1 MNFNDNE
8 ITYGDD
14 GDENDARI
22 REILNTSVEEL
33 ELSVRS
39 SNCLKNASI
48 RTIGELTR
56 KTEDDIAK
64 TRNFGKK
71 SLTEIK
77 ERLEEWGLALGMT
90 DYSQLKN
97 A

>member
-1 MNFNDNE
+1 VD
-8 ITYGDD
+8 
-14 GDENDARI
+14 
-22 REILNTSVEEL
+22 EL

-39 SNCLKNASI
+39 GNCLKNASI

-71 SLTEIK
+71 SLDEIK
-77 ERLEEWGLALGMT
+77 LKLKEWDLFLGMT
-90 DYSQLKN
+90 DYSGLKKSLGIEDSVE
-97 A
+97 AAETTEVEEEEEEDEDES